1 MSHISAAM
9 AGSVLALAIVSEG
22 HAYIHAINMNAQS
35 NRIMD
40 VNGGDTCGGAVAPRL
55 H

>member
-22 HAYIHAINMNAQS
+22 HAYIHAINMNAHDRGALNRS
-35 NRIMD
+35 NPSEQDAKASR
-40 VNGGDTCGGAVAPRL
+40 
-55 H
+55 